1 MKHLLQDYW
10 VEFVALAVVTTGIFL
25 VVIDVSLLQQL
36 RFLFHQVGVLF
47 AGLEGRFY
55 TWLREYITRF
65 GLGDLL
71 GWLLVLGGLAFVL
84 WRGRHHF
91 YRSEYWK
98 AVDCPKCGSGLHR
111 IHRTTWDRFLS
122 RTLLLGARRYL
133 CKNPEC
139 GWSGL
144 RDRREEDR
152 RHKRHHTP
160 EID

>member
-1 MKHLLQDYW
+1 MKRVLQDYW
-10 VEFVALAVVTTGIFL
+10 VEFVALAVVATGIFL
-25 VVIDVSLLQQL
+25 VVIDVSLLQKL
-36 RFLFHQVGVLF
+36 RLLLHQVGVLF
-47 AGLEGRFY
+47 GDLEGSFY
-55 TWLREYITRF
+55 SWLRDYIARF

-71 GWLLVLGGLAFVL
+71 GWLLVLGGLVFVF

-91 YRSEYWK
+91 YRSAYWK

-122 RTLLLGARRYL
+122 RTLLLGARRYQ

-152 RHKRHHTP
+152 RHKRRHVP